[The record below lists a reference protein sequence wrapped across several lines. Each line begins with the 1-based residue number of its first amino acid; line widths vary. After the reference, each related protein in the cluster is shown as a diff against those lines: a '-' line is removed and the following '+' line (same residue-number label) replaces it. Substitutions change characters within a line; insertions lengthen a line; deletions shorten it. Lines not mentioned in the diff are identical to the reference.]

1 MLEEK
6 IDMVIPYVNNKDQVW
21 FNKFKD
27 YCKRIGNPSKIVNIK
42 GARYED
48 IGLINY
54 QLKLIEKNMPF
65 INRIFLLV
73 SNKEQVPANI
83 SDKVKVV
90 LHEQFID
97 YRFLPTFN
105 STTIEMFLWNIK
117 GLSEYFIYANDDML
131 PTKKMTADDFFT
143 SDGKIKVSFLV
154 ENKNNEL
161 NTFKSQCFN
170 SFHSVLNALKIK
182 HTEDTFIKPLHSFTP
197 MILSHCKECFAL
209 LKKRIY
215 PYIWAFRTH
224 YQHNQYIYPIYENYK
239 YGTELSPVDFLYTEL
254 KEVVDLNHQIVCV
267 NKTLNKEATK
277 LFVEEI
283 TKLCE

>member
-1 MLEEK
+1 MIEEK
-6 IDMVIPYVNNKDQVW
+6 IDMVIPYVNNQDKVW

-27 YCKRIGNPSKIVNIK
+27 YCIRIGNPSKIVNIK

-97 YRFLPTFN
+97 YRYLPTFN

-131 PTKKMTADDFFT
+131 PLKPMTADDFFT
-143 SDGKIKVSFLV
+143 NERKIKITTLT
-154 ENKNNEL
+154 EHINNEL

-170 SFHSVLNALKIK
+170 SYHNLLDLLKIK
-182 HTEDTFIKPLHSFTP
+182 HNQQTFIRPLHSFTP
-197 MILSHCKECFAL
+197 MVLSHCKECFEL
-209 LKKRIY
+209 MKKKIY
-215 PYIWAFRTH
+215 PYIWAFRTD
-224 YQHNQYIYPIYENYK
+224 YQHNQYIYPLYEHYK
-239 YGTELSPVDFLYTEL
+239 YGTELSNIDFLYTEL
-254 KEVVDLNHQIVCV
+254 KEKVDLNHQIVCV

-277 LFVEEI
+277 IFIQEI

>member
-1 MLEEK
+1 MLEDR
-6 IDMVIPYVNNKDQVW
+6 IYMVIPYVNNKDQVW
-21 FNKFKD
+21 FNKFKE
-27 YCKRIGNPSKIVNIK
+27 YCIRIGNPSKIVNTK

-105 STTIEMFLWNIK
+105 STKIEMFLWNIK

-131 PTKKMTADDFFT
+131 PTKPLCANDFFH
-143 SDGKIKVSFLV
+143 
-154 ENKNNEL
+154 ENKIRISWKEESKPENMFKLQCYNNYHTL
-161 NTFKSQCFN
+161 MTC
-170 SFHSVLNALKIK
+170 LKKK
-182 HTEDTFIKPLHSFTP
+182 HVGDYYIRPEHSFTP
-197 MILSHCKECFAL
+197 MILSHCKECFSLVKHAV
-209 LKKRIY
+209 K
-215 PYIWAFRTH
+215 PYIWAFRTQ
-224 YQHNQYIYPIYENYK
+224 YQHNQYIYPIYEHLV
-239 YGTELSPVDFLYTEL
+239 YGTEKADIDFIYTEL
-254 KEVVDLNHQIVCV
+254 KTITSLNHQIVCV
-267 NKTLNKEATK
+267 NKTINKEA
-277 LFVEEI
+277 VERFKEDI
-283 TKLCE
+283 EKLCE